1 MARSRIGR
9 DALTFHASFGSPGK
23 TRTYNPRGTLRKAAE
38 AFGSP
43 GVWVAPA
50 SKFRMSDLRA
60 GSAEGGRGFD
70 PATALGVHHSTIQS
84 DLATN
89 VPESGTMRL
98 HVGTGEP

>member
-43 GVWVAPA
+43 GVW
-50 SKFRMSDLRA
+50 
-60 GSAEGGRGFD
+60 
-70 PATALGVHHSTIQS
+70 
-84 DLATN
+84 
-89 VPESGTMRL
+89 
-98 HVGTGEP
+98 